1 MHLNQFSSLHY
12 PEKFLFCALNAHPAS
27 RLCLIHFNIPSILK
41 MCVYVSVY
49 TCLRAKLDEYLLNE
63 IDSDIYYLSKL
74 FILSEL
80 QFIYLQ
86 SDSNIY

>member
-1 MHLNQFSSLHY
+1 
-12 PEKFLFCALNAHPAS
+12 
-27 RLCLIHFNIPSILK
+27 